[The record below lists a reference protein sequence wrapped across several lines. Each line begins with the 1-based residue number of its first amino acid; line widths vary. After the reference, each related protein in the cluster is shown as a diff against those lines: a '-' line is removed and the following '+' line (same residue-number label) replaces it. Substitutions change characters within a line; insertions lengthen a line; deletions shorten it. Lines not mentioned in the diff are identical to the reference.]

1 MRAFVM
7 GTLNKEFEEGYLEE
21 NASKLTWFEKLDF
34 MVNLL
39 TSLRTSILSKRAW
52 EMLPCINEQNDWIYT
67 QYLCRAI
74 EF

>member
-1 MRAFVM
+1 M

-39 TSLRTSILSKRAW
+39 TSLRTSILSKRA
-52 EMLPCINEQNDWIYT
+52 
-67 QYLCRAI
+67 
-74 EF
+74 